1 MVSHWLTPT
10 VFVSV
15 SRSNRLACASCL
27 WLILESSG
35 KINVFYWLLCPWNKI
50 SSFLSLSFSNKDL
63 FLSSRAV
70 DLPTLL
76 LLYRSEFLFILLFTF
91 LLVCGFYFPL
101 CFHFPLPRDRAF
113 LTPCSKKSILFRN
126 SGRYVWESWSHHEFF
141 YLSRSRHSLASREE
155 AKQPTH
161 ILPKPRLGGN
171 SATAKS
177 TGSGSSGK
185 K

>member
-1 MVSHWLTPT
+1 MS
-10 VFVSV
+10 FIGFSV
-15 SRSNRLACASCL
+15 PGTRYPLFC
-27 WLILESSG
+27 
-35 KINVFYWLLCPWNKI
+35 
-50 SSFLSLSFSNKDL
+50 FLSLSFSNKDL

-113 LTPCSKKSILFRN
+113 FTRLAPCPKKSILFRN

-141 YLSRSRHSLASREE
+141 YLSRSRHSLASREDSTF
-155 AKQPTH
+155 QLTYFPNQDS
-161 ILPKPRLGGN
+161 G
-171 SATAKS
+171 ATARLLNRLDLDHPELNLNL
-177 TGSGSSGK
+177 
-185 K
+185 